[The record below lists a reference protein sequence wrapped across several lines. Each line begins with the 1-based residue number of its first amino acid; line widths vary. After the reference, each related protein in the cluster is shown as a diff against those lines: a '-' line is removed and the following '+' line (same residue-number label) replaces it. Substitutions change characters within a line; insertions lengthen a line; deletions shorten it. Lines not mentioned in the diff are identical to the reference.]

1 MGPRTFFPQRGSA
14 RSGCPVSGWS
24 TTTKKVD
31 SALTALNG
39 DGEVDTVIDDAA
51 LNIQWGNNGFG
62 IFAALA
68 SEVR

>member
-1 MGPRTFFPQRGSA
+1 M
-14 RSGCPVSGWS
+14 PVSGWS
-24 TTTKKVD
+24 TTSKKVD

-39 DGEVDTVIDDAA
+39 DAKVDTVVDDAA